1 MTYYG
6 IGRRKSAIAQ
16 VFLVDLFSQKVS
28 GSSFQPVEQSSENWS
43 RLGSSGVTKFDIQIN
58 GSIFTD
64 YFQNDISAIQYIKQ
78 LVQTFNQFFK
88 IKIKVSGGGKTSQK
102 EAIHLA
108 LARAFCQVDP
118 SFKKPNL
125 LTQDSR
131 IKERKKYGL
140 KKARK
145 APQYSKR

>member
-16 VFLVDLFSQKVS
+16 VFLVDLYSQKVS
-28 GSSFQPVEQSSENWS
+28 GGSFQPAEQSSENFGS
-43 RLGSSGVTKFDIQIN
+43 SSSGVTKFDIQIN

-78 LVQTFNQFFK
+78 LVQAFNQFFK

-108 LARAFCQVDP
+108 LARAFCQIDP

>member
-1 MTYYG
+1 MKYTYYG

-16 VFLVDLFSQKVS
+16 VFIVKSNSSESFSVSQILVN
-28 GSSFQPVEQSSENWS
+28 QSSLTN
-43 RLGSSGVTKFDIQIN
+43 
-58 GSIFTD
+58 
-64 YFQNDISAIQYIKQ
+64 YFQTEALAFQYIQK
-78 LVQTFNQFFK
+78 LVGNKFFK
-88 IKIKVSGGGKTSQK
+88 IKVKVSGGGKTSQK

-108 LARAFCQVDP
+108 LARAFCKID
-118 SFKKPNL
+118 STFKKPNL

>member
-1 MTYYG
+1 MKYTYYG

-16 VFLVDLFSQKVS
+16 AFIVKSNSSESFSVSQILVN
-28 GSSFQPVEQSSENWS
+28 QSSLTN
-43 RLGSSGVTKFDIQIN
+43 
-58 GSIFTD
+58 
-64 YFQNDISAIQYIKQ
+64 YFQTEALAFQYIQ
-78 LVQTFNQFFK
+78 NFVLGFAESQFFK
-88 IKIKVSGGGKTSQK
+88 IKVKVSGGGKTSQK

-108 LARAFCQVDP
+108 LARAFCKID
-118 SFKKPNL
+118 STFKKPNL